1 VEEMNSAE
9 IQAIYVMW
17 LRHVKRFIRARSRL
31 IANVIQPFF
40 FLAFLGMG
48 LRPINFPGLPSG
60 LVYLDFLTPGMIAMS
75 VIFSSMFAGLS
86 VIWDRQFGFL
96 KETLI
101 APVSRISIVIGKT
114 LGGSTVALI
123 QGIVILIAGM
133 LLGARISIPGTIPAL
148 IFMLLIAFFAVGL
161 GLSIAV
167 TLKDPDAF
175 SLIMNLLMMPLIFLS
190 TAFFPLESVSDWLRT
205 IMYLNPLTYL
215 VDGLRG
221 FLIGSSS
228 IPLAVDLSV
237 ALGLCASTTVLGAY
251 MFSRSEA

>member
-1 VEEMNSAE
+1 MSSAE
-9 IQAIYVMW
+9 LQAVYIMR
-17 LRHVKRFIRARSRL
+17 LRHVKLFIRARSRL
-31 IANVIQPFF
+31 IANIIQPFF

-48 LRPINFPGLPSG
+48 LRPMSLPGLPSG
-60 LVYLDFLTPGMIAMS
+60 LGYLYFLTPGMIAMS

-96 KETLI
+96 REVLV
-101 APVSRISIVIGKT
+101 ASVSRLSIVIGRT

-123 QGIVILIAGM
+123 QGIIILAAGVI
-133 LLGARISIPGTIPAL
+133 LGARINISGIIPAL
-148 IFMLLIAFFAVGL
+148 IFILLIAFFAVGL

-167 TLKDPDAF
+167 KLKDPDAF
-175 SLIMNLLMMPLIFLS
+175 PLLMNLLMMPSIFLS

-215 VDGLRG
+215 VDGFRG
-221 FLIGSSS
+221 SLTGFSS
-228 IPLAVDLSV
+228 IPLAADLSI
-237 ALGLCASTTVLGAY
+237 ALGLCASTTALGAY

>member
-1 VEEMNSAE
+1 MSSAE
-9 IQAIYVMW
+9 LQAVYIMW
-17 LRHVKRFIRARSRL
+17 LRHVKLFIRARSRL
-31 IANVIQPFF
+31 IANIIQPFF

-48 LRPINFPGLPSG
+48 LRPTSLPGLPSG
-60 LVYLDFLTPGMIAMS
+60 LGYLDFLTPGMIAMS

-96 KETLI
+96 KEVLV
-101 APVSRISIVIGKT
+101 APVSRLSIVIGRT
-114 LGGSTVALI
+114 LGGSTAALI
-123 QGIVILIAGM
+123 QGIIILAAGVI
-133 LLGARISIPGTIPAL
+133 LGARINISGIIPAL
-148 IFMLLIAFFAVGL
+148 IFILLIAFFAVGL

-167 TLKDPDAF
+167 KLKDLDTFP
-175 SLIMNLLMMPLIFLS
+175 LLMNLLMMPSIFLS

-221 FLIGSSS
+221 FLTGFSS
-228 IPLAVDLSV
+228 IPLAADLSI
-237 ALGLCASTTVLGAY
+237 ALVLCASTTALGTY

>member
-1 VEEMNSAE
+1 MSSAE
-9 IQAIYVMW
+9 LQAVYIMW
-17 LRHVKRFIRARSRL
+17 LRHVKLFIRARSRL
-31 IANVIQPFF
+31 IANIIQPFF

-48 LRPINFPGLPSG
+48 LRPTSLPRLPSG
-60 LVYLDFLTPGMIAMS
+60 LGYLDFLTPGMIAMS

-96 KETLI
+96 KEVLV
-101 APVSRISIVIGKT
+101 APVSRLSIVIGRT
-114 LGGSTVALI
+114 FGGSTVSLI
-123 QGIVILIAGM
+123 QGIIILAAGVI
-133 LLGARISIPGTIPAL
+133 LGARINISGIIPAL
-148 IFMLLIAFFAVGL
+148 IFILLTAFFAVGL

-167 TLKDPDAF
+167 KLKDPDVF
-175 SLIMNLLMMPLIFLS
+175 PLLMNMLMMPSIFLS

-221 FLIGSSS
+221 FLTGSSS
-228 IPLAVDLSV
+228 IPLAADLSI
-237 ALGLCASTTVLGAY
+237 ALGLCASTTALGAY